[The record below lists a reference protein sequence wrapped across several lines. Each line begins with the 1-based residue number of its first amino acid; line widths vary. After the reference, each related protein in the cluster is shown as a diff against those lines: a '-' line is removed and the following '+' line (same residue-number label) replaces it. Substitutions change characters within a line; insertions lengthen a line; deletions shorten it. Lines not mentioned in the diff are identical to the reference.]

1 MKHVI
6 PLQSG
11 DALLV
16 VHVQNDFL
24 PGGALAVIHGDLVVP
39 VLNQYIA
46 IFESKRL
53 SIFASRDW
61 HPANHC
67 SFLTQG
73 GPWPPHCVQ
82 GSPGAQFAPDLR
94 LPPATA
100 IISSATRQER
110 EAYSG
115 FEDTDLHDRL
125 QSLGIGRLFIGGLA
139 TDYCVLATV
148 KDGLSLGYKV
158 FLLQDA
164 IHAVN
169 LHPDDGKKAREE
181 MLRLGAVGID
191 LDEIRGAN
199 A

>member
-1 MKHVI
+1 MKQV
-6 PLQSG
+6 LRVQSG

-16 VHVQNDFL
+16 VHVQRDFL
-24 PGGALAVIHGDLVVP
+24 PGGALAVTHGDRVVP
-39 VLNQYIA
+39 VLNQYIEV
-46 IFESKRL
+46 FQGKGL

-82 GSPGAQFAPDLR
+82 GSPGAQFAPNLN
-94 LPPATA
+94 LPRDTV

-125 QSLGIGRLFIGGLA
+125 QALGIERLFVGGLA

-158 FLLQDA
+158 FLLEDA
-164 IHAVN
+164 VHAVN
-169 LHPDDGKKAREE
+169 VHPDDGKKAWKE

-191 LDEIRGAN
+191 VDALAGA
-199 A
+199 